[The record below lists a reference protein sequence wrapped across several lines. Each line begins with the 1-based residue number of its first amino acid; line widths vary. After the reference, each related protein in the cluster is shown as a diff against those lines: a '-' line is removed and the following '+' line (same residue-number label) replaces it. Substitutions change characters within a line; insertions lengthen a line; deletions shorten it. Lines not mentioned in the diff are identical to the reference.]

1 MSDLKFWVWL
11 SFLNLSHNDK
21 ILLIKE
27 YESPEKIFKLNKRD
41 LIKLIC
47 L

>member
-27 YESPEKIFKLNKRD
+27 YESPEKIFKYRKEKR
-41 LIKLIC
+41 IR
-47 L
+47 